1 MADSAEFPQNHA
13 FSVLIMA
20 ETPQQQGFW
29 KALGMAWELGYIIAI
44 PIVILGLG
52 GRMLDKRLD
61 TSPWLFLVGVI
72 VSIVLTSFGL
82 VWKFKKLLKGVEQE
96 NQPPTSPKK

>member
-1 MADSAEFPQNHA
+1 
-13 FSVLIMA
+13 MA

-52 GRMLDKRLD
+52 GRFLDKRLE
-61 TSPWLFLVGVI
+61 TSPWLFLTGVL
-72 VSIVLTSFGL
+72 VSIILTSFGL
-82 VWKFKKLLKGVEQE
+82 VWKFKKLLKDVEQE
-96 NQPPTSPKK
+96 SKPPTTPHK

>member
-1 MADSAEFPQNHA
+1 MP
-13 FSVLIMA
+13 

-44 PIVILGLG
+44 PIVVLGLG
-52 GRMLDKRLD
+52 GRILDKHFS
-61 TSPWLFLVGVI
+61 TSPWLFLAGVI

-82 VWKFKKLLKGVEQE
+82 VWKFKKLLKDVERE
-96 NQPPTSPKK
+96 ATPPTLPKK